1 MIKNKKKYTIDP
13 DEVFL
18 DARNLPSFETDRFEG
33 RLEKPIPQRNIFFF
47 GIACLFILGIFIWN
61 LFGLQIINGAEYTEA
76 SSNNRLSHTLIFSE
90 RGIITDK
97 NGAPLASNDVIS
109 ENIFSKRLYASMEG
123 IAHIIGYVSYP
134 KKDSSGFFYQTNTE
148 GKQGAELF
156 YDYILR
162 GKNGITITEKNVSGK
177 IISESAIR
185 QPDNGKNITL
195 SIDVRIQQKLYS
207 LIKELTKTHSFSGG
221 SGIILD
227 IKTGE
232 LLTMTSFPEYNPSI
246 LADGENVKEIE
257 SFIYNEEKPFL
268 NRAVAGLYTPGSIIK
283 PFVALAAL
291 AEGIISPEDKI
302 ESTGSISIPH
312 PYLEGKF
319 SVFNDWKAHGFVDM
333 KKALAVSSNVYFY
346 EITGGF
352 KNQKGIG
359 IENLANYLTLFG
371 FGERTGI
378 DLDGEQ
384 IGIIPTPKWKKEN
397 FNGELWRVGD
407 TYNTAIGQYG
417 FQVTPIQMARGIA
430 AVASN
435 GILVT
440 PHLWKNITP
449 RQTKITAIPDSAYAV
464 VKEGMR
470 QAVTEGTASGL
481 NISAVKV
488 AAKTGTAER
497 GADKKFVNSWVVGF
511 FPYENPRYSFAIVME
526 RGPRDNTI
534 GATYVLRQLLEWMI
548 IDTGEYLK

>member
-195 SIDVRIQQKLYS
+195 SIDVRIQQKL
-207 LIKELTKTHSFSGG
+207 
-221 SGIILD
+221 
-227 IKTGE
+227 
-232 LLTMTSFPEYNPSI
+232 
-246 LADGENVKEIE
+246 
-257 SFIYNEEKPFL
+257 
-268 NRAVAGLYTPGSIIK
+268 
-283 PFVALAAL
+283 
-291 AEGIISPEDKI
+291 
-302 ESTGSISIPH
+302 
-312 PYLEGKF
+312 
-319 SVFNDWKAHGFVDM
+319 
-333 KKALAVSSNVYFY
+333 
-346 EITGGF
+346 
-352 KNQKGIG
+352 
-359 IENLANYLTLFG
+359 
-371 FGERTGI
+371 
-378 DLDGEQ
+378 
-384 IGIIPTPKWKKEN
+384 
-397 FNGELWRVGD
+397 
-407 TYNTAIGQYG
+407 
-417 FQVTPIQMARGIA
+417 
-430 AVASN
+430 
-435 GILVT
+435 
-440 PHLWKNITP
+440 
-449 RQTKITAIPDSAYAV
+449 
-464 VKEGMR
+464 
-470 QAVTEGTASGL
+470 
-481 NISAVKV
+481 
-488 AAKTGTAER
+488 
-497 GADKKFVNSWVVGF
+497 
-511 FPYENPRYSFAIVME
+511 
-526 RGPRDNTI
+526 
-534 GATYVLRQLLEWMI
+534 
-548 IDTGEYLK
+548 